1 MNKLTDFM
9 TKRKKDKRQSLM
21 IDNFNYQQTKEQFET
36 DTTDQDQDQDQ
47 DHFKRNG
54 TILRRKSLD
63 LSEDNQIW
71 NENKIESFS
80 ESSKEKE
87 EKEDMNEPWKDQSI
101 YSDESEMSIVNKHIQ
116 KFQVPITT
124 SSRGNDPVKQTQK
137 TKNVTHDCKCKNGG
151 NKNDPFMI
159 LNCGHIFHI
168 GCLVEIHF
176 DEFTNCGGIIDGRFI
191 KNCTCMVCNEQMEVE
206 DIVHMHNKFTKS
218 TKEQLKYQ
226 SDQIDILDKQ
236 MSKLKD
242 EMRVQLEYKQR
253 LEDKRNK
260 SKQITITLNNL
271 L

>member
-21 IDNFNYQQTKEQFET
+21 IDNFNYQQTKEQFEET
-36 DTTDQDQDQDQ
+36 DYV
-47 DHFKRNG
+47 KRNG
-54 TILRRKSLD
+54 TILRRRKSLD
-63 LSEDNQIW
+63 LSEEDYSQD
-71 NENKIESFS
+71 KIESFS
-80 ESSKEKE
+80 EYNKEKQNME
-87 EKEDMNEPWKDQSI
+87 EPWKISRDMREPNYLRDQQ
-101 YSDESEMSIVNKHIQ
+101 DTGSEDSELSIVNKHIQ
-116 KFQVPITT
+116 KFDKP
-124 SSRGNDPVKQTQK
+124 KK
-137 TKNVTHDCKCKNGG
+137 TKNVTHDCYKCKNGG

-176 DEFTNCGGIIDGRFI
+176 DEFTNCGGIIDERFI

-206 DIVHMHNKFTKS
+206 DILHMHNKFTKS

>member
-21 IDNFNYQQTKEQFET
+21 IDNFSYQQTKEQFEET
-36 DTTDQDQDQDQ
+36 DNI
-47 DHFKRNG
+47 KRNG
-54 TILRRKSLD
+54 AILRRKSLD
-63 LSEDNQIW
+63 LSEDDYSQD
-71 NENKIESFS
+71 KIESFS
-80 ESSKEKE
+80 ESSKEKYM
-87 EKEDMNEPWKDQSI
+87 DEPCNIDQRDISLYTDTDTELI
-101 YSDESEMSIVNKHIQ
+101 KKQI
-116 KFQVPITT
+116 
-124 SSRGNDPVKQTQK
+124 KQTSK
-137 TKNVTHDCKCKNGG
+137 TKNVTHDCYKCKNSG
-151 NKNDPFMI
+151 NKNDHFMI
-159 LNCGHIFHI
+159 LTCGHIFHI

-176 DEFTNCGGIIDGRFI
+176 VEFTKCGGIIDEIFI

-206 DIVHMHNKFTKS
+206 DILHMHNKFTKS

-226 SDQIDILDKQ
+226 SNQIDILDKQ

-242 EMRVQLEYKQR
+242 EMRIQLEYKQR

>member
-9 TKRKKDKRQSLM
+9 SKRKKDKRQSLM
-21 IDNFNYQQTKEQFET
+21 IDNFDYQQTKEQFDEKI
-36 DTTDQDQDQDQ
+36 
-47 DHFKRNG
+47 HLKRNG
-54 TILRRKSLD
+54 TLRRNSLD
-63 LSEDNQIW
+63 ILEMLNKDYEEQD
-71 NENKIESFS
+71 KIESFS
-80 ESSKEKE
+80 EYSKDSKDS
-87 EKEDMNEPWKDQSI
+87 KDSMDEPWNINKD
-101 YSDESEMSIVNKHIQ
+101 SIVNKHIQ
-116 KFQVPITT
+116 KFQEVP
-124 SSRGNDPVKQTQK
+124 SREEFKQSPK
-137 TKNVTHDCKCKNGG
+137 TKSKNVNHDCYKCKNGG

-176 DEFTNCGGIIDGRFI
+176 DEFTHCGGIIDERFI
-191 KNCTCMVCNEQMEVE
+191 KNCICTVCDEQMEVE
-206 DIVHMHNKFTKS
+206 DILHMHNKFTKS

-242 EMRVQLEYKQR
+242 EMRIQLEYKQR

>member
-1 MNKLTDFM
+1 MNKLSDFM
-9 TKRKKDKRQSLM
+9 TKRKKDKRCSLM
-21 IDNFNYQQTKEQFET
+21 IDNFNYLEQA
-36 DTTDQDQDQDQ
+36 DQDKTDQDKTN
-47 DHFKRNG
+47 HIKRNG
-54 TILRRKSLD
+54 TILIRKSFD
-63 LSEDNQIW
+63 L
-71 NENKIESFS
+71 NEENFQDKIESFS
-80 ESSKEKE
+80 EFKDKHSKENME
-87 EKEDMNEPWKDQSI
+87 EPWKNSRGQNDKRDLSL
-101 YSDESEMSIVNKHIQ
+101 YTEENEMSIVNKHIQ
-116 KFQVPITT
+116 KF
-124 SSRGNDPVKQTQK
+124 DKQQK
-137 TKNVTHDCKCKNGG
+137 SKNISYDCYKCKNGG

-176 DEFTNCGGIIDGRFI
+176 DEFTNCGGIIDERFI
-191 KNCTCMVCNEQMEVE
+191 SNCICMVCDEQIEVE
-206 DIVHMHNKFTKS
+206 DILHMHNKFTKS

>member
-21 IDNFNYQQTKEQFET
+21 IDNFNYQQTKEQFEET
-36 DTTDQDQDQDQ
+36 D
-47 DHFKRNG
+47 HIKRNG
-54 TILRRKSLD
+54 TILRRRKSLD
-63 LSEDNQIW
+63 LSEEDYSQD
-71 NENKIESFS
+71 KIESFS
-80 ESSKEKE
+80 EYSKEKE
-87 EKEDMNEPWKDQSI
+87 NMEEPWKIDTRDKSL
-101 YSDESEMSIVNKHIQ
+101 YSEESEMSIVNKHIQ
-116 KFQVPITT
+116 KFQVPI
-124 SSRGNDPVKQTQK
+124 VKQTQK
-137 TKNVTHDCKCKNGG
+137 IKNISHDCYKCKNGG
-151 NKNDPFMI
+151 SKNDPFMI

-176 DEFTNCGGIIDGRFI
+176 DEFTNCGGIIDQKFI
-191 KNCTCMVCNEQMEVE
+191 SNCRCMVCDEQMEVE
-206 DIVHMHNKFTKS
+206 DILHMHNKFTKS

-242 EMRVQLEYKQR
+242 EMRIQLEYKQR

>member
-21 IDNFNYQQTKEQFET
+21 IDNFNYQQTKEQFEEKN
-36 DTTDQDQDQDQ
+36 
-47 DHFKRNG
+47 HLKRNG
-54 TILRRKSLD
+54 TLRRNSLD
-63 LSEDNQIW
+63 ILDMLNKDYEEQD
-71 NENKIESFS
+71 KIESFS
-80 ESSKEKE
+80 EYNKEKQNM
-87 EKEDMNEPWKDQSI
+87 EDQLKKNQNYLQDHQDTS
-101 YSDESEMSIVNKHIQ
+101 SENSELSIVNKHIQ
-116 KFQVPITT
+116 KFDKP
-124 SSRGNDPVKQTQK
+124 KQTQK
-137 TKNVTHDCKCKNGG
+137 TKNVTHDCYKCKNGG

-176 DEFTNCGGIIDGRFI
+176 DEFTNCGGIIDSRFI
-191 KNCTCMVCNEQMEVE
+191 NNCICMVCDEQMEVE
-206 DIVHMHNKFTKS
+206 DILHMHNKYTKS

-242 EMRVQLEYKQR
+242 EMRIQLEYKQR

>member
-9 TKRKKDKRQSLM
+9 TKRKNDKRQSLM
-21 IDNFNYQQTKEQFET
+21 IDNFNYQQTKEQFEA
-36 DTTDQDQDQDQ
+36 DTTD
-47 DHFKRNG
+47 HIKRNG

-63 LSEDNQIW
+63 LSEEDDKIW
-71 NENKIESFS
+71 RGNKIESFS
-80 ESSKEKE
+80 ESSKKIE
-87 EKEDMNEPWKDQSI
+87 EPWKDQSL
-101 YSDESEMSIVNKHIQ
+101 YSEESEMSIVNKHIQ
-116 KFQVPITT
+116 KFQVPIAS
-124 SSRGNDPVKQTQK
+124 SSRGSDPQVKPTQK
-137 TKNVTHDCKCKNGG
+137 SKNISHDCYKCKTTG

-176 DEFTNCGGIIDGRFI
+176 DEFKNCGGIIDERFI
-191 KNCTCMVCNEQMEVE
+191 TNCICMVCDEQMEVE
-206 DIVHMHNKFTKS
+206 DILHIHNKFTKS

-242 EMRVQLEYKQR
+242 EMRIQLEYKQR

>member
-36 DTTDQDQDQDQ
+36 DTTDQDQD
-47 DHFKRNG
+47 HFKRNG

-63 LSEDNQIW
+63 LSEEDDKVW
-71 NENKIESFS
+71 RRNKIESFS

-87 EKEDMNEPWKDQSI
+87 EKEDMDEPWKDQSV

-116 KFQVPITT
+116 KFQVPIQ
-124 SSRGNDPVKQTQK
+124 VKQTHK
-137 TKNVTHDCKCKNGG
+137 TKNVTHDCYKCKNGG

-176 DEFTNCGGIIDGRFI
+176 DEFTNCGGIIDERFI

>member
-9 TKRKKDKRQSLM
+9 TKRKKNKRQSLM
-21 IDNFNYQQTKEQFET
+21 IDNFNYQQTKEQFEEKNL
-36 DTTDQDQDQDQ
+36 
-47 DHFKRNG
+47 KRNG
-54 TILRRKSLD
+54 TLRRNSLD
-63 LSEDNQIW
+63 ILDMLNKDYEEQD
-71 NENKIESFS
+71 KIESFS
-80 ESSKEKE
+80 EYNKEKQNME
-87 EKEDMNEPWKDQSI
+87 EPWKISRDMCEPNYLQDQQE
-101 YSDESEMSIVNKHIQ
+101 DSELSIVNKHIQ
-116 KFQVPITT
+116 KFDK
-124 SSRGNDPVKQTQK
+124 SKQTQK
-137 TKNVTHDCKCKNGG
+137 TKNVTHDCYKCKNGG

-176 DEFTNCGGIIDGRFI
+176 DEFTNSGGIIDSRFI
-191 KNCTCMVCNEQMEVE
+191 NNCICMVCDEQMEVE
-206 DIVHMHNKFTKS
+206 DILHMHNKYTKS

-226 SDQIDILDKQ
+226 SEQIDILDKQ

-242 EMRVQLEYKQR
+242 EMRIQLEYKQR

>member
-21 IDNFNYQQTKEQFET
+21 IDNFNYQQTKEQFEEKN
-36 DTTDQDQDQDQ
+36 
-47 DHFKRNG
+47 HLKRNG
-54 TILRRKSLD
+54 TLRRKSLD
-63 LSEDNQIW
+63 ILDMLNKDYEEQD
-71 NENKIESFS
+71 KIESFS
-80 ESSKEKE
+80 EYNKEKQNM
-87 EKEDMNEPWKDQSI
+87 EDQLKKNQNYLQDHQDTS
-101 YSDESEMSIVNKHIQ
+101 SENSELSIVNKHIQ
-116 KFQVPITT
+116 KFDKP
-124 SSRGNDPVKQTQK
+124 KQTQK
-137 TKNVTHDCKCKNGG
+137 TKNVTHDCYKCKNGG

-176 DEFTNCGGIIDGRFI
+176 DEFTNCGGIIDSRFI
-191 KNCTCMVCNEQMEVE
+191 NNCICIVCDEQMEVE
-206 DIVHMHNKFTKS
+206 DILHMHNKYTKS

-226 SDQIDILDKQ
+226 SEQIDILDKQ

-242 EMRVQLEYKQR
+242 EMRIQLEYKQR